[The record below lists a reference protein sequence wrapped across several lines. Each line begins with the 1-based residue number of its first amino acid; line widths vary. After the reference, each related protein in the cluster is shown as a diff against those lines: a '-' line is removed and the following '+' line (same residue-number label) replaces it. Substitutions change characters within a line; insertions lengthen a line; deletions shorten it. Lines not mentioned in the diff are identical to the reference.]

1 MLRQSDGSPTSPF
14 TCSPLSV
21 HTCRSCLDI
30 MLASTLLLA
39 LASVASAS
47 PLTHSLTGRN
57 NDGAPVVDLGR
68 AGKYR
73 GIVQNNGTVEV
84 NKRLCDHIQLLIRFY
99 SLGKAFHTLK
109 LVSSVLHRLA
119 TILMS
124 ALASCWPIT
133 LQRS

>member
-1 MLRQSDGSPTSPF
+1 M
-14 TCSPLSV
+14 
-21 HTCRSCLDI
+21 H
-30 MLASTLLLA
+30 ASTLLLA

-57 NDGAPVVDLGR
+57 NDGAPVVDLGK

-84 NKRLCDHIQLLIRFY
+84 NNRLCDHIQLLIRFY

-109 LVSSVLHRLA
+109 LVSSVLHREA
-119 TILMS
+119 TIPNVCFSLR
-124 ALASCWPIT
+124 LANYATKVLKRCKLNLT
-133 LQRS
+133 KCRMYQTMH